1 MADATVPK
9 NISDIGSEDAFSA
22 WLLSD
27 IGSLHV
33 LFCFTE
39 WHEPSMPGGAMDVV
53 FTALA
58 ERYPGVEFA
67 KVICACWECLR
78 AAKSAHPAKARASH
92 RPRLHAPYPVHAQAN
107 VDDLSELAEHLEL
120 AVVPSFFFF
129 KVRCADSVSLAR
141 SLTVCLRSLS
151 GAAMMPASSF
161 AEQGAGG

>member
-1 MADATVPK
+1 MTDASVPK
-9 NISDIGSEDAFSA
+9 NIAAIGSEDAFSA

-67 KVICACWECLR
+67 KVICARGNVGVRQNQPICER
-78 AAKSAHPAKARASH
+78 ARISSAPPA
-92 RPRLHAPYPVHAQAN
+92 RPLFYP
-107 VDDLSELAEHLEL
+107 
-120 AVVPSFFFF
+120 
-129 KVRCADSVSLAR
+129 CAGQR
-141 SLTVCLRSLS
+141 
-151 GAAMMPASSF
+151 G
-161 AEQGAGG
+161 